1 LAAVKELRNLPRWAL
16 ILSLIGAIAA
26 AALVAIGVLHLL
38 TGAGATQVLFDA
50 VMAGALALGAWSV
63 AVKGNPALSRRSDA
77 APNRKGPLLW

>member
-1 LAAVKELRNLPRWAL
+1 VKELRKLPRWAL
-16 ILSLIGAIAA
+16 ILSLLAA
-26 AALVAIGVLHLL
+26 AAAVALAAVGLVHLL

-50 VMAGALALGAWSV
+50 LVAAGFALGAWSV